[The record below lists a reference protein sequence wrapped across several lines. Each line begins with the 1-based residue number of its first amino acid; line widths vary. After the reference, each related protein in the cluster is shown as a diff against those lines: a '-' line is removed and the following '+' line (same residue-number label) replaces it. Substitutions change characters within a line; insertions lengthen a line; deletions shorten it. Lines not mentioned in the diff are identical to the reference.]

1 LRAIGQKESAMNTPL
16 LGDVV
21 PDFTQN
27 STEGP
32 IHFHD
37 WIGDSWCVLFSHPAD
52 FTPVCTTELGRVAK
66 LKPEFDK
73 RGVKVIG
80 LSVDGLENHGKWGD
94 DILETQG
101 TAVNFPMLADVDH
114 KVSDLYGMIHPRAN
128 AKLTVR
134 SVFVIDNNKV
144 LRASFTYPPSTGR
157 NFDEILRLIDSLQLA
172 DNYKVATPVDW
183 RDGDD
188 VIIVPSLTD
197 PDEIAKRFPK
207 GYKTLKPYLRVTPQ
221 PNK

>member
-1 LRAIGQKESAMNTPL
+1 MNTPL

-114 KVSDLYGMIHPRAN
+114 KVSDLYGMIHPKAN

-157 NFDEILRLIDSLQLA
+157 NFDEILRLIDSLQLT

-197 PDEIAKRFPK
+197 LDEIAKRFPK
-207 GYKTLKPYLRVTPQ
+207 GYKMLKPYLRVTPQ